1 MILGDIM
8 LSDYI
13 KDFLNYLLID
23 KKYSNNTISSYER
36 DLSKYLL
43 FIKDKKIENISSEDA
58 SNYLKTIKTLK
69 DRSISRNISAL
80 RSFYKYLMIEKV
92 VIKSPFELIELPK
105 LGKKLPKVLSEEE
118 VLKLLD
124 IEIKDHYTARNKAI
138 IELLYASGMRVSEL
152 VNLKVGDIDL
162 TNAIVRTISKGRKE
176 RIIPLGEY
184 SIVALNMYLSGYR
197 NTFIKNNYSEY
208 LFLNSRGDKLTRQ
221 AIFKMLKQLAKEKMI
236 KTDFSPH
243 TLRHSFASHLLDYGA
258 DLRSIQELLGHSD
271 ISTTQ
276 IYTHISNEKLKDN
289 YDSYHPHSKGK

>member
-1 MILGDIM
+1 M

-36 DLSKYLL
+36 DLKKYLL
-43 FIKDKKIENISSEDA
+43 FITDKDINNIKSDDA
-58 SNYLKTIKTLK
+58 FNYLKTIKLLE
-69 DRSISRNISAL
+69 DRSISRNISTL

-92 VIKSPFELIELPK
+92 VTKSPFELIELPK

-124 IEIKDHYTARNKAI
+124 IEVKDHYSARNKAI
-138 IELLYASGMRVSEL
+138 MELLYASGMRVSEL
-152 VNLKVGDIDL
+152 VNLKVGDVDL

-184 SIVALNMYLSGYR
+184 CISALNMYLNGYR
-197 NTFIKNNYSEY
+197 NTFIKNSYSEY

-236 KTDFSPH
+236 KTEFSPH